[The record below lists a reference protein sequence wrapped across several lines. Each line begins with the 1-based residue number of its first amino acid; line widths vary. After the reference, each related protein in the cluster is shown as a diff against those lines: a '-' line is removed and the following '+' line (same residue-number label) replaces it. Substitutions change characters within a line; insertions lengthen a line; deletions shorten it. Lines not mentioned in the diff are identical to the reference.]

1 MGELTVTLSGL
12 TLDNPLIPASGTY
25 GYGFDYLD
33 FYDVNEVGSFAIKG
47 TTLHPR
53 GGNPLPRI
61 AEYGGGMLNAVGL
74 QNPGVDA
81 VVTEIF
87 PKLEKIYR
95 GKVLANVSGFS
106 AEEYAA
112 CAQRLD
118 PEPLVGIIELNVS
131 CPNVHGGGMSFGT
144 DPKAAVAVLR
154 AVKRVTRKPVYVKCT
169 PQCPDLVA
177 MCRALED
184 AGADG
189 LVLVNTFLGM
199 RLDARTGKPLL
210 ANVTGGVSGAGVF
223 PLALYRVYEV
233 YPHVHVPIIGCGGVT
248 SADDVIEMLSAGA
261 SAVEI
266 GTQNLIDPRC
276 IKKIKNDLK
285 QRLREL
291 GVSSVQE
298 LTGRAYR

>member
-1 MGELTVTLSGL
+1 MGELTVTLSGV

-33 FYDVNEVGSFAIKG
+33 FYDINEVGSFSIKG

-53 GGNPLPRI
+53 NGNPLPRI

-87 PKLEKIYR
+87 PALEKIYR
-95 GKVLANVSGFS
+95 GKVLANVGGFS
-106 AEEYAA
+106 VEEYAK
-112 CAQRLD
+112 CAARFD
-118 PEPLVGIIELNVS
+118 PEPLVGMIELNIS

-144 DPKAAVAVLR
+144 DPKAAVEVLK
-154 AVKRVTRKPVYVKCT
+154 AVKRVTSKPVYVKCT
-169 PQCPDLVA
+169 PQCPDLVT

-189 LVLVNTFLGM
+189 LVLLNTFLGM
-199 RLDARTGKPLL
+199 RLDPRTGKPIL
-210 ANVTGGVSGAGVF
+210 ANVTGGVSGAGIF
-223 PLALYRVYEV
+223 PMALYRVYQV
-233 YPHVHVPIIGCGGVT
+233 YPHVHIPIIGCGGVA

-266 GTQNLIDPRC
+266 GTQNLIDPLC
-276 IKKIKNDLK
+276 IVKIKNDL
-285 QRLREL
+285 QTRLHQL
-291 GVSSVQE
+291 GVSSIQA